1 MFRTLLNFYWTTQ
14 IRPKIVAYLDKRF
27 TQFSE
32 AMRIAIDKK
41 FGASAHLIIEEIALK
56 PARDK
61 AIEEIDEAFEGL
73 LRKVKKQ

>member
-1 MFRTLLNFYWTTQ
+1 MFRILLNFYWATR
-14 IRPKIVAYLDKRF
+14 IRPALVAYLDKRLS
-27 TQFSE
+27 QFSE
-32 AMRIAIDKK
+32 AMRIAIDKR

-73 LRKVKKQ
+73 LRKVKK